1 MVQFRRMISNMEH
14 IEVVSLHIPLISP
27 SESEL
32 TDGVCCDMCACRK
45 PIGSQVIKKKFP
57 PTLPPK

>member
-1 MVQFRRMISNMEH
+1 MEH